1 MIKARAI
8 MKTNV
13 LSVTKDT
20 DIYEAIRTM
29 VANNVTGLPVVDD
42 DRLLVGI
49 VTEKDVLR
57 LLYNI
62 EDKPGTVEHYMTPNV
77 VSFEQDDDLAALAES
92 LRANHFRRVPVL
104 DKGKLVGIIS
114 RKDIIRHI
122 RARHVE
128 AELPVCG
135 VGQTRLSQGK

>member
-8 MKTNV
+8 VKTNV

-20 DIYEAIRTM
+20 DIYEAIRIM
-29 VANNVTGLPVVDD
+29 VANNVTGLPVIDND
-42 DRLLVGI
+42 HLLVGI

-62 EDKPGTVEHYMTPNV
+62 EDKPDTVEHYMTPNV
-77 VSFEQDDDLAALAES
+77 VSFEQNDNLTVLAAS
-92 LRANHFRRVPVL
+92 LRDNHFRRVPIL
-104 DKGKLVGIIS
+104 DQGRLVGIVS

-122 RARHVE
+122 RDQHID
-128 AELPVCG
+128 AEMQCATL
-135 VGQTRLSQGK
+135 GKRV